1 MYINFIRIELAN
13 RELEEKM
20 DNEHMFEE
28 EMEQN
33 NNDSNMY
40 GENQTTSDEQTHTE
54 DTSYGE
60 TQQEHAENPYGN
72 PYGNPYEN
80 PYGGNGYQYNPYG
93 GAPREPQRGP
103 HGKKMNVGL
112 GIASLVIGIIS
123 LMCFCT
129 GLNVIL
135 AILAIVF
142 GIVQLATC
150 ESKGLAIGGIVMA
163 AISIVLTAITYGLLF
178 SNVTFT
184 DMMKEEVQ
192 QNFQDD
198 EDIQQFLEEYGVT
211 MDGEDTL

>member
-1 MYINFIRIELAN
+1 
-13 RELEEKM
+13 M

-33 NNDSNMY
+33 NTDSNMD
-40 GENQTTSDEQTHTE
+40 EEKQTLGDEQTHTE
-54 DTSYGE
+54 DSSYGE
-60 TQQEHAENPYGN
+60 AQQDSTENPYGN
-72 PYGNPYEN
+72 PYGDPYEN
-80 PYGGNGYQYNPYG
+80 PYGNNQEYQYNPYG

-103 HGKKMNVGL
+103 HGKKMSVGL

-184 DMMKEEVQ
+184 NMMKEEVQ
-192 QNFQDD
+192 HNFQDD
-198 EDIQQFLEEYGVT
+198 EDMQQFLEEYGVT

>member
-1 MYINFIRIELAN
+1 
-13 RELEEKM
+13 
-20 DNEHMFEE
+20 MFEE

>member
-1 MYINFIRIELAN
+1 
-13 RELEEKM
+13 M

-40 GENQTTSDEQTHTE
+40 GENQTSSDEQTHTE

-60 TQQEHAENPYGN
+60 KQQDSTENPYGN

-80 PYGGNGYQYNPYG
+80 PYGNNQGYQYNPYG

-198 EDIQQFLEEYGVT
+198 EDMQQFLEEYGVT

>member
-1 MYINFIRIELAN
+1 
-13 RELEEKM
+13 M

-54 DTSYGE
+54 DTSYGD

-163 AISIVLTAITYGLLF
+163 AISIMLTAITYGLLF

>member
-1 MYINFIRIELAN
+1 
-13 RELEEKM
+13 M

-40 GENQTTSDEQTHTE
+40 GKNQTTSDEQTHTE
-54 DTSYGE
+54 DSSYGE
-60 TQQEHAENPYGN
+60 AQQDSTENPYGN
-72 PYGNPYEN
+72 PYGDPYEN
-80 PYGGNGYQYNPYG
+80 PYGNNQGYQYNPYG

-184 DMMKEEVQ
+184 NMMKEEVQ

-198 EDIQQFLEEYGVT
+198 EDMQQFLEEYGVT

>member
-1 MYINFIRIELAN
+1 
-13 RELEEKM
+13 M

-33 NNDSNMY
+33 NNDSSMY

-54 DTSYGE
+54 DTSYRE
-60 TQQEHAENPYGN
+60 TQQDSTENPYGN

-80 PYGGNGYQYNPYG
+80 PYGNQYQYNPYG

-198 EDIQQFLEEYGVT
+198 ENMQQFLEDYGIP

>member
-1 MYINFIRIELAN
+1 
-13 RELEEKM
+13 M

-60 TQQEHAENPYGN
+60 KQQDSTENPYGN

-80 PYGGNGYQYNPYG
+80 PYGNNQGYQYNPYG

-198 EDIQQFLEEYGVT
+198 EDIQQFLEDYGIP

>member
-1 MYINFIRIELAN
+1 
-13 RELEEKM
+13 M

-150 ESKGLAIGGIVMA
+150 ESNGLAIGGIVMA

>member
-1 MYINFIRIELAN
+1 
-13 RELEEKM
+13 M

-60 TQQEHAENPYGN
+60 TQQDSTENPYGN
-72 PYGNPYEN
+72 PYGDPYEN
-80 PYGGNGYQYNPYG
+80 PYGNNQGYQYNPYG

-198 EDIQQFLEEYGVT
+198 EDIQQFLEDYGIP

>member
-1 MYINFIRIELAN
+1 
-13 RELEEKM
+13 M

-33 NNDSNMY
+33 NNDSSMY
-40 GENQTTSDEQTHTE
+40 GENQTTGDEQTHTE

-60 TQQEHAENPYGN
+60 TQQDSTENPYGN
-72 PYGNPYEN
+72 PYGDPYEN
-80 PYGGNGYQYNPYG
+80 PYGNNQGYQYNPYG

-198 EDIQQFLEEYGVT
+198 EDMQQFLEEYGVT

>member
-1 MYINFIRIELAN
+1 
-13 RELEEKM
+13 M

-33 NNDSNMY
+33 NTDSNMD
-40 GENQTTSDEQTHTE
+40 EEKQTLGDEQNSG

-60 TQQEHAENPYGN
+60 AQQESAENPYGN

-80 PYGGNGYQYNPYG
+80 PYGSNHGYQYNPYG
-93 GAPREPQRGP
+93 GTPREPQRGP
-103 HGKKMNVGL
+103 HGKKMSVGL

-184 DMMKEEVQ
+184 NMMKEEVQ
-192 QNFQDD
+192 HNFQDD
-198 EDIQQFLEEYGVT
+198 EDMQQFLEEYGVT

>member
-1 MYINFIRIELAN
+1 
-13 RELEEKM
+13 M

-198 EDIQQFLEEYGVT
+198 EDMQQFLEEYGVT

>member
-1 MYINFIRIELAN
+1 
-13 RELEEKM
+13 M

-33 NNDSNMY
+33 NTNSNMD
-40 GENQTTSDEQTHTE
+40 EEKQTLGDEQNSE
-54 DTSYGE
+54 DAFYE
-60 TQQEHAENPYGN
+60 EAQQESAENPYGN

-80 PYGGNGYQYNPYG
+80 PYGNQYQYNPYG

>member
-1 MYINFIRIELAN
+1 
-13 RELEEKM
+13 M

-33 NNDSNMY
+33 NTDSNMY
-40 GENQTTSDEQTHTE
+40 GESQTTSDEQTHTE

-60 TQQEHAENPYGN
+60 TQQDHAENPYGN

-198 EDIQQFLEEYGVT
+198 EDMQQFLEDYGIP

>member
-1 MYINFIRIELAN
+1 
-13 RELEEKM
+13 M

-40 GENQTTSDEQTHTE
+40 GESQTASDEQTHTE

>member
-1 MYINFIRIELAN
+1 
-13 RELEEKM
+13 M

-40 GENQTTSDEQTHTE
+40 GENQTSSDEQTHTE

-60 TQQEHAENPYGN
+60 KQQDSTENPYGN

-80 PYGGNGYQYNPYG
+80 PYGNNQGYQYNPYG

-198 EDIQQFLEEYGVT
+198 EDIQQFLEDYGIP

>member
-1 MYINFIRIELAN
+1 
-13 RELEEKM
+13 M

-40 GENQTTSDEQTHTE
+40 GENQTTSDEQTYTEEAAGEQSSE

-60 TQQEHAENPYGN
+60 TQQDSTENPYGN

-103 HGKKMNVGL
+103 HGKKMSVGL

-198 EDIQQFLEEYGVT
+198 EDVQQFLEEYGVT

>member
-1 MYINFIRIELAN
+1 
-13 RELEEKM
+13 M

-33 NNDSNMY
+33 NTDSNMY

>member
-1 MYINFIRIELAN
+1 M
-13 RELEEKM
+13 EK
-20 DNEHMFEE
+20 
-28 EMEQN
+28 N

-60 TQQEHAENPYGN
+60 KQQDSTENPYGN

-80 PYGGNGYQYNPYG
+80 PYGNNQGYQYNPYG

-198 EDIQQFLEEYGVT
+198 EDIQQFLEDYGIP

>member
-1 MYINFIRIELAN
+1 
-13 RELEEKM
+13 M

-40 GENQTTSDEQTHTE
+40 GENQTTSDEQKHTE

-60 TQQEHAENPYGN
+60 TQQDSTENPYGN

-80 PYGGNGYQYNPYG
+80 PYGANGYQYNPYG

-184 DMMKEEVQ
+184 NMMKEEVQ

-198 EDIQQFLEEYGVT
+198 EDMQQFLEEYGVT

>member
-1 MYINFIRIELAN
+1 
-13 RELEEKM
+13 M

-33 NNDSNMY
+33 NNDSSMY
-40 GENQTTSDEQTHTE
+40 GENQTTRDEQTHTE

-60 TQQEHAENPYGN
+60 TPQDSTENPYGN

-80 PYGGNGYQYNPYG
+80 PYGNQYQYNPYG

-198 EDIQQFLEEYGVT
+198 EDIQQFLEDYGVT

>member
-1 MYINFIRIELAN
+1 
-13 RELEEKM
+13 M

-60 TQQEHAENPYGN
+60 KQQDSTENPYGN

-80 PYGGNGYQYNPYG
+80 PYGNQYQYNPYG

-198 EDIQQFLEEYGVT
+198 EDIQQFLEDYGIP

>member
-1 MYINFIRIELAN
+1 
-13 RELEEKM
+13 M

-40 GENQTTSDEQTHTE
+40 GESQTTSDEQTHTE
-54 DTSYGE
+54 DAAGGQNSEDTSYGD
-60 TQQEHAENPYGN
+60 TQQDHAENPYGN

-198 EDIQQFLEEYGVT
+198 EDMQQFLEEYGVT

>member
-1 MYINFIRIELAN
+1 
-13 RELEEKM
+13 M

-33 NNDSNMY
+33 NTNSNMD
-40 GENQTTSDEQTHTE
+40 EEKQTLGDEQNSE
-54 DTSYGE
+54 DAFYE
-60 TQQEHAENPYGN
+60 EAQQESAENPYGN

-80 PYGGNGYQYNPYG
+80 PYGNQYQYNPYG

-198 EDIQQFLEEYGVT
+198 EDIQQFLEDYGVT

>member
-1 MYINFIRIELAN
+1 
-13 RELEEKM
+13 M

-33 NNDSNMY
+33 NTDSNMY

-60 TQQEHAENPYGN
+60 TQQDSTENPYGN

-80 PYGGNGYQYNPYG
+80 PYGNNQGYQYNPYG

-142 GIVQLATC
+142 GIVQLAIC

-198 EDIQQFLEEYGVT
+198 EDIQQFLEDYGVT

>member
-1 MYINFIRIELAN
+1 
-13 RELEEKM
+13 M

-54 DTSYGE
+54 DTSYGD

-72 PYGNPYEN
+72 PYGNPYE
-80 PYGGNGYQYNPYG
+80 NPYG

>member
-1 MYINFIRIELAN
+1 
-13 RELEEKM
+13 M

>member
-1 MYINFIRIELAN
+1 
-13 RELEEKM
+13 M

-54 DTSYGE
+54 DSSYGE
-60 TQQEHAENPYGN
+60 AQQDSMENPYGN
-72 PYGNPYEN
+72 PYGDPYEN
-80 PYGGNGYQYNPYG
+80 PYGNNQGYQYNPYG

-184 DMMKEEVQ
+184 NMMKEEVQ

-198 EDIQQFLEEYGVT
+198 EDMQQFLEEYGVT

>member
-1 MYINFIRIELAN
+1 
-13 RELEEKM
+13 M

-54 DTSYGE
+54 DTSYGD
-60 TQQEHAENPYGN
+60 TQQDHAENPYGN

>member
-1 MYINFIRIELAN
+1 
-13 RELEEKM
+13 M

-40 GENQTTSDEQTHTE
+40 GESQTTSDEQTHTE

-198 EDIQQFLEEYGVT
+198 EDMQQFLEEYGVT

>member
-1 MYINFIRIELAN
+1 
-13 RELEEKM
+13 M

-60 TQQEHAENPYGN
+60 KQQDSTENPYGN
-72 PYGNPYEN
+72 PYGDPYEN
-80 PYGGNGYQYNPYG
+80 PYGNNQGYQYNPYG

-103 HGKKMNVGL
+103 HGKKMSVGL

-198 EDIQQFLEEYGVT
+198 EDMQQFLEDYGIP

>member
-1 MYINFIRIELAN
+1 
-13 RELEEKM
+13 M

-54 DTSYGE
+54 DTSYGD

>member
-1 MYINFIRIELAN
+1 
-13 RELEEKM
+13 M

-54 DTSYGE
+54 DSSYGE
-60 TQQEHAENPYGN
+60 AQLDSTENPYGN
-72 PYGNPYEN
+72 PYGDPYEN
-80 PYGGNGYQYNPYG
+80 PYGNNQGYQYNPYG

-103 HGKKMNVGL
+103 HGKKMSVGL

>member
-1 MYINFIRIELAN
+1 
-13 RELEEKM
+13 M

-40 GENQTTSDEQTHTE
+40 GENQTSSDEQTHTE

-60 TQQEHAENPYGN
+60 KQQDSTENPYGN

-80 PYGGNGYQYNPYG
+80 PYGNNQGYQYNPYG

-198 EDIQQFLEEYGVT
+198 EDMQQFLEDYGIP

>member
-1 MYINFIRIELAN
+1 
-13 RELEEKM
+13 M

-28 EMEQN
+28 EMEQSN
-33 NNDSNMY
+33 TNSNMD
-40 GENQTTSDEQTHTE
+40 EEKQTLGDEQNSE
-54 DTSYGE
+54 DVFYE
-60 TQQEHAENPYGN
+60 EAQQESAENPYGN

-80 PYGGNGYQYNPYG
+80 PYGNQYQYNPYG

-198 EDIQQFLEEYGVT
+198 EDIQQFLEDYGVT

>member
-1 MYINFIRIELAN
+1 
-13 RELEEKM
+13 M

-40 GENQTTSDEQTHTE
+40 GESQTTSDEQTHTE

>member
-1 MYINFIRIELAN
+1 
-13 RELEEKM
+13 M

-33 NNDSNMY
+33 NTNSNMD
-40 GENQTTSDEQTHTE
+40 EEKQTLGDEQNSE
-54 DTSYGE
+54 DVFYE
-60 TQQEHAENPYGN
+60 EAQQESAENPYGN

-80 PYGGNGYQYNPYG
+80 PYGNQYQYNPYG

-198 EDIQQFLEEYGVT
+198 EDIQQFLEDYGVT

>member
-1 MYINFIRIELAN
+1 
-13 RELEEKM
+13 M

-60 TQQEHAENPYGN
+60 TQQDSMENPYGN

-80 PYGGNGYQYNPYG
+80 PYGNQYQYNPYG

-103 HGKKMNVGL
+103 HGKKMSVGL